1 MDDEFEEK
9 RIEFD
14 GLWVVDDLRTI
25 LVPVLRLEVDVGS
38 EVDVTLIELGF
49 YLHKGGTLFVELV
62 LSVVH
67 KAISYFLH
75 SFFVHKG
82 IKR

>member
-25 LVPVLRLEVDVGS
+25 LVPVPRLEVDVGS
-38 EVDVTLIELGF
+38 EVDVTQVQLSL
-49 YLHKGGTLFVELV
+49 YLYKCGALVVELV
-62 LSVVH
+62 FAVVH

-75 SFFVHKG
+75 SCVVWWQ
-82 IKR
+82 RY

>member
-1 MDDEFEEK
+1 M
-9 RIEFD
+9 
-14 GLWVVDDLRTI
+14 VDDLRTI

-75 SFFVHKG
+75 SFLCVKVLKG
-82 IKR
+82 EE

>member
-25 LVPVLRLEVDVGS
+25 LVPVLRLEVDVS
-38 EVDVTLIELGF
+38 RQVDVTLVQLSF
-49 YLHKGGTLFVELV
+49 HLYKGGALV
-62 LSVVH
+62 V
-67 KAISYFLH
+67 
-75 SFFVHKG
+75 
-82 IKR
+82 